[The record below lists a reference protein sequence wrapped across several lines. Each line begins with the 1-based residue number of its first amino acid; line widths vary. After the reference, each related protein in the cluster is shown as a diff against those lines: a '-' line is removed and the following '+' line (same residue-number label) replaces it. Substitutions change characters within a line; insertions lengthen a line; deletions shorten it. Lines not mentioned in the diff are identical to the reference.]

1 MKKTTRKS
9 FSRKAIVAVMSVF
22 LTVSLTAVGFA
33 SWLISNNDSKEG
45 TGNVTAS
52 DVSDA
57 ILGVT
62 IENAENL
69 GNINFGPLK
78 NDTTG
83 TIRYNDAK
91 AEADDFEALEI
102 TVSGSI
108 DNYKT
113 LAKMSITVKCPDTIL
128 TAAGYTWTVENG
140 ARVYT
145 YNKTKAYI
153 ALPGCAVDK
162 DGKFLPLTAGGE
174 TTKAL
179 DFENGNALF
188 KGTDENKKTFETKIS
203 FGWGALFEGKNPG
216 RYLDGE
222 DGTLSEEN
230 KNALLAIINEGKDE
244 TSQYKTIDAK
254 GDAEAKRDILTAMK
268 NAIAA
273 SEAKFTVV
281 VNAQAK

>member
-45 TGNVTAS
+45 TGNVNAS

-57 ILGVT
+57 ILDVT
-62 IENAENL
+62 INNAENL
-69 GNINFGPLK
+69 GNINFGPAQ
-78 NDTTG
+78 NDKTG
-83 TIRYNDAK
+83 TIRYNE
-91 AEADDFEALEI
+91 AEAKDIEALEI

-113 LAKMSITVKCPDTIL
+113 LAKMSITVKCPDSIL
-128 TAAGYTWTVENG
+128 TAAGYTWNAEG
-140 ARVYT
+140 ERT
-145 YNKTKAYI
+145 YAYDKKKAYI
-153 ALPGCAVDK
+153 ALPTCAVDTN
-162 DGKFLPLTAGGE
+162 GKVLPLPDGTGNTAPLE
-174 TTKAL
+174 
-179 DFENGNALF
+179 FENGNALF

-230 KNALLAIINEGKDE
+230 KNALLAIINEGKDV

-268 NAIAA
+268 KTIAA
-273 SEAKFTVV
+273 SETKFTVV

>member
-45 TGNVTAS
+45 TGNVNAS

-57 ILGVT
+57 ILDVT
-62 IENAENL
+62 INNAENL
-69 GNINFGPLK
+69 GNINFGPAQ
-78 NDTTG
+78 NDKTG
-83 TIRYNDAK
+83 TIRYNE
-91 AEADDFEALEI
+91 AEAKDIEALEI

-128 TAAGYTWTVENG
+128 TAAGYTWNAEG
-140 ARVYT
+140 ERT
-145 YNKTKAYI
+145 YAYDKKKAYI
-153 ALPGCAVDK
+153 ALPTCAVDTN
-162 DGKFLPLTAGGE
+162 GKVLPLPDGTGNTAPLE
-174 TTKAL
+174 
-179 DFENGNALF
+179 FENGNALF

-230 KNALLAIINEGKDE
+230 KNALLAIINEGKDV

-268 NAIAA
+268 KTIAA
-273 SEAKFTVV
+273 SEAKFNVV

>member
-57 ILGVT
+57 ILDVT
-62 IENAENL
+62 INNAENL

-83 TIRYNDAK
+83 TIRYNE
-91 AEADDFEALEI
+91 AEAKDIEALEI

-128 TAAGYTWTVENG
+128 TAAGYTWNAEG
-140 ARVYT
+140 ERT
-145 YNKTKAYI
+145 YAYDKKKAYI
-153 ALPGCAVDK
+153 ALPTCAVDTN
-162 DGKFLPLTAGGE
+162 GKVLPLPDGTGNTAP
-174 TTKAL
+174 L

-268 NAIAA
+268 NAIVA

>member
-45 TGNVTAS
+45 TGNVNAS

-62 IENAENL
+62 INKAEDL
-69 GNINFGPLK
+69 GKINFGPAK

-83 TIRYNDAK
+83 TIRYNDAE
-91 AEADDFEALEI
+91 AEANDFEALNI

-108 DNYKT
+108 DKYKT
-113 LAKMSITVKCPDTIL
+113 LAKMSITVKCPDSIL
-128 TAAGYTWTVENG
+128 TAAGYTWTGEDG
-140 ARVYT
+140 ARAYS

-153 ALPGCAVDK
+153 ALPRCAVDK
-162 DGKFLPLTAGGE
+162 DGKFLPMFDSANN
-174 TTKAL
+174 TKADEYL
-179 DFENGNALF
+179 SGNTIF
-188 KGTDENKKTFETKIS
+188 TGSDDNKKEFTVTIS
-203 FGWGALFEGKNPG
+203 FGWGELFQNENPG
-216 RYLDGE
+216 KYLDNEISNKQVNNE
-222 DGTLSEEN
+222 D
-230 KNALLAIINEGKDE
+230 ALLAIANAEN
-244 TSQYKTIDAK
+244 TTANYTVLT
-254 GDAEAKRDILTAMK
+254 AEAKRDILTAMK
-268 NAIAA
+268 KTIAA
-273 SEAKFTVV
+273 SETKFTVV

>member
-45 TGNVTAS
+45 TGNVAAS

-69 GNINFGPLK
+69 GKINFGPAQD
-78 NDTTG
+78 DTTG
-83 TIRYNDAK
+83 TIRYNE
-91 AEADDFEALEI
+91 AEAKDIEALEI

-128 TAAGYTWTVENG
+128 TAAGYTWTGEDG
-140 ARVYT
+140 ARVYA
-145 YNKTKAYI
+145 YKKDKAYI

-179 DFENGNALF
+179 DFENGNELF

-203 FGWGALFEGKNPG
+203 FGWGELFQNENPG
-216 RYLDGE
+216 KYLDNEISGKQVNNE
-222 DGTLSEEN
+222 D
-230 KNALLAIINEGKDE
+230 ALLAI
-244 TSQYKTIDAK
+244 AK
-254 GDAEAKRDILTAMK
+254 AENTTANYTKLNAEAKRDILTAMK
-268 NAIAA
+268 KTIAA
-273 SEAKFTVV
+273 SETKFTVV

>member
-62 IENAENL
+62 IEKAENL
-69 GNINFGPLK
+69 GKINFGPDI
-78 NDTTG
+78 NDKTG
-83 TIRYNDAK
+83 TIRYNE
-91 AEADDFEALEI
+91 AEAKDIEALEI

-128 TAAGYTWTVENG
+128 TAAGYTWTGEDG
-140 ARVYT
+140 ARVYS
-145 YNKTKAYI
+145 YDKTKAYI

-162 DGKFLPLTAGGE
+162 DGKFLPMIDSANN
-174 TTKAL
+174 TKA
-179 DFENGNALF
+179 
-188 KGTDENKKTFETKIS
+188 DEYPSGDKIFTGSDDNKKEFTVTIS

-230 KNALLAIINEGKDE
+230 KNALLAIINEGKDV

-268 NAIAA
+268 KTIAA
-273 SEAKFTVV
+273 SETKFTVV